1 MKKKF
6 LSTLSFLW
14 KISIPLLSAIIGLK
28 VVEQFNFIQ
37 AFGIITDVDK
47 AFDICT
53 TVYFAIVD
61 VVLLSAVEWIKS
73 TFFPTQV
80 IRVTFSKPGDMV
92 QNESVT
98 DLLLKENSPTE
109 AKITVEINATKKTC
123 NGLALRIDGV
133 NFATMQLPIASSV
146 ANVDAN
152 GNYIID
158 LEKMFGNQETAH
170 TTQSFRI
177 LFSKEPFNGVCQSEL
192 YAKLNKEPWSLTFIT
207 NKMIVRTEG

>member
-1 MKKKF
+1 MKKKI

-14 KISIPLLSAIIGLK
+14 RISIPLLSAVIGLK

-37 AFGIITDVDK
+37 VFGIIADVDK

-61 VVLLSAVEWIKS
+61 VVLLSVVEWIKS
-73 TFFPTQV
+73 TFFPTEV
-80 IRVTFSKPGDMV
+80 IQVTFSKPGDMV

-98 DLLLKENSPTE
+98 DLLLKESSPTE
-109 AKITVEINATKKTC
+109 AKITVEINARKKTC
-123 NGLALRIDGV
+123 NGLTLRIDGV

-146 ANVDAN
+146 ASVDAN
-152 GNYIID
+152 GDYIID
-158 LEKMFGNQETAH
+158 LEKMFGNQEIAH

-192 YAKLNKEPWSLTFIT
+192 YTKLNKEPWFLTFIT